1 MGLSEQSEMVSSLK
15 IIQAICG
22 GRPGTSGQ
30 LEGPSVFLLV
40 PMGGLKSLFWTL
52 VPPKV
57 HVLQGTAS
65 PEYRLHNS
73 AAIPV
78 GDHDM

>member
-1 MGLSEQSEMVSSLK
+1 MSSLN

-40 PMGGLKSLFWTL
+40 PMGGLKSLFRTL
-52 VPPKV
+52 VSPKV
-57 HVLQGTAS
+57 HVPQGTAS
-65 PEYRLHNS
+65 TEYRVHSS
-73 AAIPV
+73 AAIPM
-78 GDHDM
+78 GDYDM